1 MRPPGWAW
9 ECPETTRA
17 RRVARLCS
25 AAGALL
31 VCLALIAPALAHE
44 AIDRQIAD
52 LDARIAAHPGDAS
65 LYLVRGERHRVH
77 ADWNAAA
84 RDYRRAREID
94 PGLDAVD
101 LCFGRLHL
109 EGGDP
114 ARAVRSLDRFLQRH
128 PGHPDALAVRA
139 RALARL
145 GRNLDAAHDLTQ
157 AIEARRATGP
167 PDPDLFLERARL
179 LAGAPEPRLEDA
191 LRGLDEG
198 LRTLGPVVGLG
209 FYAIDLEMRLGRF
222 DAALHRLDRLAA
234 MSPRKESYLV
244 RRAAIFEAAAR
255 PDEARRAYEDALAA
269 IAALPAER
277 RGARAVHDLETT
289 ARSGLARLAV
299 PAGRAGSPGPRA
311 ETR

>member
-1 MRPPGWAW
+1 V
-9 ECPETTRA
+9 TTRA

-31 VCLALIAPALAHE
+31 VCLALIPPAFAHE

-52 LDARIAAHPGDAS
+52 LDARIAVHPREAS
-65 LYLVRGERHRVH
+65 LYLMRGELHRVH
-77 ADWNAAA
+77 ADREAAA
-84 RDYRRAREID
+84 RDYRRAREIA

-109 EGGDP
+109 DGGDP
-114 ARAVRSLDRFLQRH
+114 ARAIKSLDRFLQGH
-128 PGHPDALAVRA
+128 PEHPDALAIRA

-157 AIEARRATGP
+157 AIEARRPTGL
-167 PDPDLFLERARL
+167 PDPELFLERARL
-179 LAGAPEPRLEDA
+179 LAEAPEPRIEDA

-198 LRTLGPVVGLG
+198 RRTLGPVVGLE
-209 FYAIDLEMRLGRF
+209 FYAIDLETRLGRF
-222 DAALHRLDRLAA
+222 DAALQRLDRLAA
-234 MSPRKESYLV
+234 LSPRKESYLV
-244 RRAAIFEAAAR
+244 RRASIFEAAAR
-255 PDEARRAYEDALAA
+255 PDEARRAYEEALAA
-269 IAALPAER
+269 IAALPPER

-289 ARSGLARLAV
+289 ARSGLARLVV
-299 PAGRAGSPGPRA
+299 PAGPAGSPAPRG